1 MKILFCL
8 SHISKSLQWKWL
20 AEELKTRGVK
30 QVYVLIGD
38 NKDDEF
44 FFYEDLKTMGVEV
57 YLLPHKGKMSYLK
70 NIIRTRSLIRTH
82 KTDIVHTSLPLGNIV
97 GQTAAILAGA
107 GNRITTCE
115 NVSWAHDFNNKKQ
128 KRIDNFTFSRSKR
141 IIATSEIAADYL
153 RKNWQFDQSK
163 LRIIYH
169 GLKPSD
175 YQVSPERVEATR
187 KKLKIDKQNE
197 FVVGVV
203 SRFEFWKGHEYI
215 IEAANK
221 LKEYPNIKFYI
232 FGSKGSY
239 FDEAEKRIEQYG
251 LQQKVSYGGFVED
264 TSALYQLFDVHLH
277 VPVNEHVETGG
288 ITILEGM
295 MAGRPQ
301 VLTLSG
307 YAWQTARHL
316 QNAYVVPFKNS
327 DAIAEAIL
335 WMKNNPDK
343 ANKLA
348 GRAKEDSILFSVK
361 KKTDQ
366 HIDLYNELLK

>member
-1 MKILFCL
+1 MNILYCL
-8 SHISKSLQWKWL
+8 SHINKSLQWKWF
-20 AEELKTRGVK
+20 AEELKVRGVK
-30 QVYVLIGD
+30 QVYVLID
-38 NKDDEF
+38 NDGGETF
-44 FFYEDLKTMGVEV
+44 FFKDLEATGVEAH
-57 YLLPHKGKMSYLK
+57 LLHHKGKMSYSK
-70 NIIRTRSLIRTH
+70 NIIRTRSLIRKH
-82 KTDIVHTSLPLGNIV
+82 KIDIVHTSLPLGNMV
-97 GQTAAILAGA
+97 GQTAAILSGA

-128 KRIDNFTFSRSKR
+128 KRIDNFTFSQSRQ

-163 LRIIYH
+163 LRTIYH

-175 YQVSPERVEATR
+175 YQVSPERVEAVR

-221 LKEYPNIKFYI
+221 LKDHPDIKFYI

-239 FDEAEKRIEQYG
+239 FHEAEKRIEQYG
-251 LQQKVSYGGFVED
+251 LQQKVVYGGFVDD

-295 MAGRPQ
+295 MAERPQ
-301 VLTLSG
+301 VLTRSG
-307 YAWQTARHL
+307 YAWQTAKHL
-316 QNAYVVPFKNS
+316 QNSYVVPFKNADS
-327 DAIAEAIL
+327 IAEAIL
-335 WMKNNPDK
+335 WMKDNPDK

-348 GRAKEDSILFSVK
+348 AKAKEDSIAFSVQ

-366 HIDLYNELLK
+366 HLALYNELLK